1 MNPGLTLSLHWWRGF
16 SLSPEPTLFW
26 LEFRFGFV
34 TVSVER
40 AWPLEVHRNLRA
52 AAKTAIEQLER
63 RGKAAARAQREEEK
77 GR

>member
-1 MNPGLTLSLHWWRGF
+1 MNPGLTISLHWWRGF

-26 LEFRFGFV
+26 LEFRLGFV

-40 AWPLEVHRNLRA
+40 AWPLAAYRKLRA
-52 AAKTAIEQLER
+52 TMVEVVALAER
-63 RGKAAARAQREEEK
+63 DGEK